1 MIRRHGAVGPA
12 RGSRRR
18 TGVGARWSRLLP
30 LPVLRPLLRPL
41 LPLLLVALAGA
52 PRRAAAQVEPTA
64 ILEGL
69 RVSRSRPIDF
79 HAARFPDTVYVGQQ
93 VTYQVAVLLTE
104 AARTRLRRNP
114 EFVPPELRGML
125 AYELGQSLRRNAV
138 ADGVPYEAFVFQR
151 ALFPVAAGTLPI
163 AAPSLTYA
171 MPQNSSFFSREVRE
185 SVRAESLTIVVRDL
199 PVEGR
204 PAAFDGAVGRLRV
217 SARLDAAGL
226 RVGVPAVLTVRVEGT
241 GNLRL
246 APRPRLE
253 VPWGA
258 VVPGPERV
266 TMDTAGPLVRG
277 SKEFDWILTPSS
289 AGRDSLPALVYPYF
303 DPQRGAYAEAR
314 TVPVVVE
321 VAPGTLVTDGDEGT
335 TAPEPLRAW
344 DAGAGVPWAARVES
358 WWLAGMAIGVAAP
371 LVALVAGRQGRRT
384 RPSVPAPAGPPRRG
398 PVGETEAEPATP
410 AGEARRRRRR
420 FLDAVAARL
429 GVPPEALVA
438 RDAFA
443 RLLRRHG
450 VTREVAE
457 LALALRDQL
466 ETEGFGPVAPRP
478 SPAGAAATA
487 DQAVAAVLARIDS
500 EAVPAGAGP
509 RRGTPAVVS
518 GRRRGAVAGGVL
530 PVLAIA
536 ALILLGVVGL
546 ISARRT
552 GPRDSGEWQDAPAD
566 AVRETVEEAGRAY
579 DARQFRRA
587 AAALARAVA
596 ARPHD
601 VTLLANWG
609 TAAWAAAD
617 TVSAV
622 QAWQR
627 AARLQP
633 WAADLQRN
641 LARLPSGARAGEAS
655 VPLVPV
661 AAVLSLGL
669 IAWTAGWGL
678 LARSRRA
685 ARGAARAG
693 GRRGPTAAALLVV
706 CGAVLVGW
714 GWWGRVRLAT
724 TGLAVVRRPE
734 TLHAAPSVNAPGVGG
749 MATGDVVRREV
760 TRDGWTRVRH
770 ADGRRGWVPA
780 PRLLP
785 LHAIAQS
792 E

>member
-1 MIRRHGAVGPA
+1 MIQRHGAGGPA
-12 RGSRRR
+12 GGGRRR
-18 TGVGARWSRLLP
+18 AGAGARGALLVP
-30 LPVLRPLLRPL
+30 LSVW
-41 LPLLLVALAGA
+41 LPLLLAALAGA

-125 AYELGQSLRRNAV
+125 AYELGQSLRRTAV

-185 SVRAESLTIVVRDL
+185 SVRAESLSVVVRDL

-226 RVGVPAVLTVRVEGT
+226 KVGVPAVLTVRVEGT
-241 GNLRL
+241 GNVRL

-266 TMDTAGPLVRG
+266 SLDTAGPLVRG

-289 AGRDSLPALVYPYF
+289 AGRDSLPAVVYPYF

-335 TAPEPLRAW
+335 TALEPLRAW
-344 DAGAGVPWAARVES
+344 DAGAGVPLAVRVEA
-358 WWLAGMAIGVAAP
+358 WWLVGMAIGGGAP
-371 LVALVAGRQGRRT
+371 LAALVARRRARRA
-384 RPSVPAPAGPPRRG
+384 RPRAPAPAGPTRRG
-398 PVGETEAEPATP
+398 PVAGTEAEPVTP
-410 AGEARRRRRR
+410 SGEARRRRRR

-438 RDAFA
+438 REAFA
-443 RLLRRHG
+443 RVLRRHG

-478 SPAGAAATA
+478 TPPGADATA

-500 EAVPAGAGP
+500 EAVPAGTGP
-509 RRGTPAVVS
+509 RTGTPAVGS
-518 GRRRGAVAGGVL
+518 GRRRGAVAFGML
-530 PVLAIA
+530 PMLALA
-536 ALILLGVVGL
+536 PVVLLGEGG
-546 ISARRT
+546 AFAAGRT
-552 GPRDSGEWQDAPAD
+552 GRHDRGEAQDAPAA
-566 AVRETVEEAGRAY
+566 AVRETVEEAARAY

-655 VPLVPV
+655 VPFVPV
-661 AAVLSLGL
+661 AAALLLGL
-669 IAWTAGWGL
+669 VSWSVGWGL
-678 LARSRRA
+678 LARRWGTA
-685 ARGAARAG
+685 LGAVQA
-693 GRRGPTAAALLVV
+693 GRRGPTVAAVLVV
-706 CGAVLVGW
+706 GGAVLVGW
-714 GWWGRVRLAT
+714 GWWGRARLT
-724 TGLAVVRRPE
+724 TAGLAVVRRPE
-734 TLHAAPSVNAPGVGG
+734 TLHAAPSVNAPAVGG

-785 LHAIAQS
+785 LHALARS